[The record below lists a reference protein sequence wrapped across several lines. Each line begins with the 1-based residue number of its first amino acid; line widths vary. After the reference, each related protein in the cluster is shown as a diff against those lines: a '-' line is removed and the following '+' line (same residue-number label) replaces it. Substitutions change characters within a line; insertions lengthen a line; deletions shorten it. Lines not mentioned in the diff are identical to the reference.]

1 MERLRRHRE
10 EDGAPLPPHELP
22 ASSPAATPVVA
33 PLAETVQV
41 IWGPI
46 AESMAVGGMSVDD
59 IRGLLQG
66 PYNIPAQAAA
76 LVNGEPVGAG
86 HRLAA
91 GDVLEFARASG
102 EKGGGRP

>member
-10 EDGAPLPPHELP
+10 EVTPQPLELP
-22 ASSPAATPVVA
+22 TPAPEAAPVVA

-46 AESMAVGGMSVDD
+46 AESMAVGGMSVADV
-59 IRGLLQG
+59 RGLLQG
-66 PYNIPAQAAA
+66 PYNIPPQAAA
-76 LVNGEPVGAG
+76 LVNGEPVGAA
-86 HRLAA
+86 HQLAA

-102 EKGGGRP
+102 EKGGGRR